1 VQSSQTRWKPILE
14 LDEARDAID
23 GVARD
28 LQRLQ
33 WSTDDEPL
41 LASGRPGLVLL
52 RAYQAAV
59 SGDPDAHRV
68 AEATAQELAD
78 RGGAGTI
85 RLTLWNGLGGTAW
98 TLEHV
103 AALLGGDDGDDVHAE
118 IDDAM
123 YSVITEPVAKSME
136 LFAGLAGLAVYAAE
150 RMPRPSARRCL
161 EAIVAAL
168 DTAAERHPNGVTWY
182 SARPFLPRRD
192 RAIFDGYHSL
202 GVAHGCPG
210 PIAALATA
218 ALHGV
223 DATRATELVTSG
235 LAWLWEQQLP
245 RSVQRFPSTV
255 ESGTPPPH
263 AGWCYG
269 DPGIATVML
278 ASARAA
284 GLPLWEQRAVEIA
297 RDVASMDPDR
307 CGISDPMFCHGAAG
321 LGHMM
326 NRFYQATGEEVF
338 RDAAVT
344 WFVRLLAM
352 RTDRGVGGFVTT
364 DFVDGASVEKSYGG
378 VLDGSAGVA
387 LALLAATSSIEP
399 GWDRVFLASI
409 APPR

>member
-1 VQSSQTRWKPILE
+1 
-14 LDEARDAID
+14 
-23 GVARD
+23 
-28 LQRLQ
+28 
-33 WSTDDEPL
+33 
-41 LASGRPGLVLL
+41 
-52 RAYQAAV
+52 
-59 SGDPDAHRV
+59 
-68 AEATAQELAD
+68 
-78 RGGAGTI
+78 
-85 RLTLWNGLGGTAW
+85 
-98 TLEHV
+98 
-103 AALLGGDDGDDVHAE
+103 
-118 IDDAM
+118 
-123 YSVITEPVAKSME
+123 
-136 LFAGLAGLAVYAAE
+136 
-150 RMPRPSARRCL
+150 
-161 EAIVAAL
+161 
-168 DTAAERHPNGVTWY
+168 
-182 SARPFLPRRD
+182 
-192 RAIFDGYHSL
+192 
-202 GVAHGCPG
+202 
-210 PIAALATA
+210 
-218 ALHGV
+218 
-223 DATRATELVTSG
+223 
-235 LAWLWEQQLP
+235 
-245 RSVQRFPSTV
+245 
-255 ESGTPPPH
+255 
-263 AGWCYG
+263 
-269 DPGIATVML
+269 ML